1 MPFSLTNAPVTFQ
14 LLMNGVLRPFLR
26 RFVLFFFDDILVY
39 NPSWT
44 AHLQHLRSVFTVLRA
59 AKLFIKRSK
68 CSFGDPSV
76 PYLSHIVS

>member
-26 RFVLFFFDDILVY
+26 RFVLFFFGRH
-39 NPSWT
+39 PR
-44 AHLQHLRSVFTVLRA
+44 LQPRGAIRKDSLGLHA
-59 AKLFIKRSK
+59 YGAKLFIKRSK

-76 PYLSHIVS
+76 LYLSHIVS